1 MRKNYTHLAIAA
13 LGLMLPSFSNECQA
27 QITETPKG
35 ELRVYE
41 RTAGSA
47 YCVKNQT
54 PILQNEDGEA
64 QFVFRGDSVFIQNSV
79 SKYNDNAWVGGT
91 LSDNG
96 TKIHIPLGQTVYVT
110 TRNKQYEGLDS
121 LALPIKTAMLYS
133 SGSGYER
140 AESITEVTYTID
152 GNKIMLDGTGPG
164 CIYGLVYGET
174 SDKYWKP
181 FEGYWCGY
189 GCYGTVYTL
198 KTANAIEQPRAA
210 TKAKPEYFD
219 LTGCRV
225 GSSFKGL
232 VIQRSNEG
240 KVAVRSRKMYHR

>member
-1 MRKNYTHLAIAA
+1 MSKNYTHLTIAA
-13 LGLMLPSFSNECQA
+13 LGLLLPSFCNECHA
-27 QITETPKG
+27 QITATPQG

-41 RTAGSA
+41 RTAGAA
-47 YCVKNQT
+47 YYVKNQT

-91 LSDNG
+91 LTDNG
-96 TKIHIPLGQTVYVT
+96 TKIHIPLGQTVYIT
-110 TRNKQYEGLDS
+110 TRNKHYDDLDS

-133 SGSGYER
+133 SGSGFER
-140 AESITEVTYTID
+140 AESFTEVTYTID

-198 KTANAIEQPRAA
+198 KVATGVEPLRPTVTAQR
-210 TKAKPEYFD
+210 EYFD
-219 LTGCRV
+219 LSGRPASSSARGIVVERTKTGDAIV
-225 GSSFKGL
+225 TTKKL
-232 VIQRSNEG
+232 
-240 KVAVRSRKMYHR
+240 SRR